1 MSWHPTP
8 GEQAMGQRYLRR
20 DLSKRLQRW
29 LCHLERL
36 QLSRGH
42 YLGGWSQVW
51 RQMRGHWLD
60 SAHGLWSQDLRQG
73 RWLSHWKRLEE
84 ERELCAQTQKK
95 SSDLLTCMLI
105 GSHSLPHTCTPTYT
119 LRFTHKTKKIM
130 WKVIC
135 IPYKTRGNVGWQDGL
150 VGDARSLRM
159 PTHFFPMD

>member
-1 MSWHPTP
+1 
-8 GEQAMGQRYLRR
+8 MGQRYLRR

-119 LRFTHKTKKIM
+119 LRFTHKATSFA
-130 WKVIC
+130 
-135 IPYKTRGNVGWQDGL
+135 YTYLYNFKTACFHSQHSYTVNHIHTPLTYTNTHRPPNSCWPE
-150 VGDARSLRM
+150 ASL
-159 PTHFFPMD
+159 